1 LPPPVGIGR
10 SERRESHE
18 ENHSYHRSHLA
29 PRPHRDGI
37 WQSITIQSQAEGP
50 KPTLIPLKV
59 QIPAP
64 TPPDSRQVAIL
75 TLHINSDSKGNIEA
89 IKMEDARIIKSYA
102 PNVLDRTG
110 PWTVELLGE
119 KEIRF
124 GVMDPRWQ
132 EAYLPKESEEVFQ
145 SEYATEVVWELVVP
159 LYIYDKDIHVEK
171 INLYDQQGELIF
183 ETTVNREDWQ

>member
-1 LPPPVGIGR
+1 
-10 SERRESHE
+10 
-18 ENHSYHRSHLA
+18 
-29 PRPHRDGI
+29 
-37 WQSITIQSQAEGP
+37 
-50 KPTLIPLKV
+50 
-59 QIPAP
+59 
-64 TPPDSRQVAIL
+64 
-75 TLHINSDSKGNIEA
+75 
-89 IKMEDARIIKSYA
+89 MEDARIIKSYA